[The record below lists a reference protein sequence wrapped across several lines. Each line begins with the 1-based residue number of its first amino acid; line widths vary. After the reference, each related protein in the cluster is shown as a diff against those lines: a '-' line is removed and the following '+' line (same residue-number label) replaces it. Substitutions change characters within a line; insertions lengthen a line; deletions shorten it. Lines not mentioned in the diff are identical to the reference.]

1 MRHSLYWDDF
11 NRRID
16 ETVDALNNNRTPTV
30 RRVAVFITN
39 KCNFRCDYC
48 NDPHKKDALSKE
60 DFVNLVEKYGKTAII
75 HITGG
80 EPSVVPW
87 LYKFI
92 EENGDK
98 YRFHLNTNAYIMPP
112 AKHIK
117 RLKISLDSSDAKQ
130 WDCLVRKNG
139 AFQRVVD
146 NIKNSI
152 EHTTVSL
159 TYTLTKQNYRNSI
172 DFAKFVEK
180 EFKGL
185 YAIFFSVYKGTD
197 ERFMLSDEE
206 SETFFTQILPE
217 LKDCLSEEST
227 ALIAETI
234 DEKRRLMEGK
244 RFENNDVSEP
254 CYISMSERVISPSGK
269 ESFCSH
275 LYRDGI
281 FGVMGKHEKCSYGC
295 NQRLVMFNNEVKKRL
310 KLKQNLKG
318 GD

>member
-98 YRFHLNTNAYIMPP
+98 YRFHFNYYINMF
-112 AKHIK
+112 KFILGLLKRKFLSSEFIK
-117 RLKISLDSSDAKQ
+117 I
-130 WDCLVRKNG
+130 
-139 AFQRVVD
+139 
-146 NIKNSI
+146 
-152 EHTTVSL
+152 
-159 TYTLTKQNYRNSI
+159 
-172 DFAKFVEK
+172 
-180 EFKGL
+180 
-185 YAIFFSVYKGTD
+185 IF
-197 ERFMLSDEE
+197 
-206 SETFFTQILPE
+206 I
-217 LKDCLSEEST
+217 
-227 ALIAETI
+227 
-234 DEKRRLMEGK
+234 
-244 RFENNDVSEP
+244 N
-254 CYISMSERVISPSGK
+254 
-269 ESFCSH
+269 
-275 LYRDGI
+275 
-281 FGVMGKHEKCSYGC
+281 
-295 NQRLVMFNNEVKKRL
+295 
-310 KLKQNLKG
+310 
-318 GD
+318 